1 MSRIVRPDAVSFARN
16 GEEARPGGNR
26 PRLGDTDPSRLW
38 FSRGQQQML
47 DRLRADVLAG
57 TGVLFL
63 TGDVGTGKTFL
74 ARALVHRLRADA
86 IIATPMY
93 TRDDPQDFWREV
105 GVEWGIEGAPDT
117 LEDLYDGLTTL
128 LDGAAGG
135 NKRVLLFV
143 DEAQSLS
150 RDLLAEIGR
159 LAVMAGEPRSPARL
173 SILLVGQDGL
183 GTVLSRSENAE
194 LAKRV
199 GARYVTEPLTEAEV
213 REYVA
218 HQLSRDG
225 RERAVFTDDGLREL
239 VIASQG
245 IPRLINSIVDLALLT
260 QLAGG
265 NGGYRC
271 RSGSGMRA
279 PTRRRSFHA
288 PAGHSDHPDGAPA
301 PGPLGLALH
310 SGPRSADRPLGVR
323 LRDGLAARSHA
334 GGEHERSACRG
345 ARAGALPAAAG
356 RRRRP
361 RLPGPASPDALPPP
375 RPDHLMVPSSVR
387 STRRRLL
394 GRAGAAGAS
403 EPGPSAAVAPGPP
416 VGFRPPSGRPA
427 ADRSAGPRPRA
438 SEPKPSVAA
447 VPGPPVGSVQPA
459 PVPPA
464 PVRPLPRPAAE
475 GTTARS
481 ESPADAAPAARTQ
494 VVTAPTS
501 SGARR
506 PPEVQAAEESD
517 PGGIIDWLLSEYPAR
532 RQ

>member
-105 GVEWGIEGAPDT
+105 GVAWGIEGAPDT
-117 LEDLYDGLTTL
+117 LEALYDGLTGL

-143 DEAQSLS
+143 DEAQGLS
-150 RDLLAEIGR
+150 RESARGDRAPGGHGRRAPESGAPEHPARRPGRARNRSLPTGERGARQACRRPVRDRAVHAGRGPRVRGVSAGARRTRTRGVHGRRAAGARHR
-159 LAVMAGEPRSPARL
+159 LARHPRT
-173 SILLVGQDGL
+173 D
-183 GTVLSRSENAE
+183 
-194 LAKRV
+194 
-199 GARYVTEPLTEAEV
+199 
-213 REYVA
+213 
-218 HQLSRDG
+218 QLDRRPCPSH
-225 RERAVFTDDGLREL
+225 
-239 VIASQG
+239 
-245 IPRLINSIVDLALLT
+245 

-279 PTRRRSFHA
+279 PTRRRSSHA

-310 SGPRSADRPLGVR
+310 SGPRSADSPRGVR

-334 GGEHERSACRG
+334 RGEHERSACRG
-345 ARAGALPAAAG
+345 ARARVPRQQRVGDAG
-356 RRRRP
+356 RVS
-361 RLPGPASPDALPPP
+361 PGE
-375 RPDHLMVPSSVR
+375 R
-387 STRRRLL
+387 
-394 GRAGAAGAS
+394 
-403 EPGPSAAVAPGPP
+403 
-416 VGFRPPSGRPA
+416 
-427 ADRSAGPRPRA
+427 
-438 SEPKPSVAA
+438 
-447 VPGPPVGSVQPA
+447 
-459 PVPPA
+459 
-464 PVRPLPRPAAE
+464 
-475 GTTARS
+475 
-481 ESPADAAPAARTQ
+481 ARTLC
-494 VVTAPTS
+494 
-501 SGARR
+501 RR
-506 PPEVQAAEESD
+506 C
-517 PGGIIDWLLSEYPAR
+517 GR
-532 RQ
+532 TT